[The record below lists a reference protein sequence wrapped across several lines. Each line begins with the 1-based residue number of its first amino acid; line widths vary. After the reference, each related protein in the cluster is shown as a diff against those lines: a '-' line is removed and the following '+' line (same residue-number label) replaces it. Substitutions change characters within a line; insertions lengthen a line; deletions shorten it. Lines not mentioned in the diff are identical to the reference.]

1 MDNANVQSKK
11 EEEGDDEFGIRN
23 LEDADNE
30 YHINFVN
37 VNENLHGEDM
47 LNFVVTIWSVT
58 LSKILFFILFSYI
71 AIISLSTRP
80 FQVLAWI

>member
-30 YHINFVN
+30 YHINFVD
-37 VNENLHGEDM
+37 VNDNLHGEHM
-47 LNFVVTIWSVT
+47 LNFAGDDMERYFV
-58 LSKILFFILFSYI
+58 
-71 AIISLSTRP
+71 
-80 FQVLAWI
+80 

>member
-47 LNFVVTIWSVT
+47 LNFAGDDMERYFV
-58 LSKILFFILFSYI
+58 
-71 AIISLSTRP
+71 
-80 FQVLAWI
+80 